1 MTQFVQFLGRGRRG
15 AEDRG
20 LPGPTTLHPLARA
33 AFAETDNPPSAA
45 RVSGSQRFLR
55 GGLSAPITVTWEITA
70 ACNLACVHCLSSS
83 GKRRP
88 RELTTDQA
96 LALVDELAEMQ
107 VFQVHFG
114 GGEPFMYPGIWRVLE
129 RCRERDLV
137 ICVSTNG
144 TLITPERARRLA
156 ALEPIYFQVSLDG
169 ATPETNDRIRGRDAF
184 RRALRGLE
192 RLAAAGLSLTVNS
205 VLTRYSFPE
214 LDRLYAIASSFGAKL
229 RVTRLRPSGRGR
241 TVWAELH
248 PTREQYRDFVAWLR
262 EHPDVLTAD
271 SFFHLNAFGER
282 LAGLD
287 MCGAAT
293 ATCCICPEGEVY
305 PCAFF
310 QTPEFEAGNL
320 HEQSFREIWER
331 SPVFAFYRQMGAGAC
346 GGCARYDLCHGG
358 CPATKWFVQR
368 SLRVRDPE
376 CVLADSAALPLTTEQ
391 ETADGALVAACSS
404 PIGQGCAC
412 QE

>member
-1 MTQFVQFLGRGRRG
+1 MIQFVQFHGRRHQWTGSQRRAEPG
-15 AEDRG
+15 A
-20 LPGPTTLHPLARA
+20 LHPLARA
-33 AFAETDNPPSAA
+33 AFAETGDPLLPAQT
-45 RVSGSQRFLR
+45 SGSQRFLR

-70 ACNLACVHCLSSS
+70 ACNLTCVHCLSSS

-88 RELTTDQA
+88 RELTTEQA
-96 LALVDELAEMQ
+96 LAVVDELAEMQ
-107 VFQVHFG
+107 VFQIHFG

-137 ICVSTNG
+137 MCVSTNG
-144 TLITPERARRLA
+144 TLITPERAQRLA

-169 ATPETNDRIRGRDAF
+169 ATPETNDRIRGQGAF
-184 RRALRGLE
+184 RRAMRGLE
-192 RLAAAGLSLTVNS
+192 RLAAEGLSLTVNS

-214 LDRLYAIASSFGAKL
+214 LDRLYAIAGNFGAKL

-241 TVWAELH
+241 AVWEELH
-248 PTREQYRDFVAWLR
+248 PTREQYRSFVAWLR

-310 QTPEFEAGNL
+310 QAPEFEAGNL
-320 HEQSFREIWER
+320 HEQSFREIWQH
-331 SPVFAFYRQMGAGAC
+331 SPVFAFYRQMGTGSC
-346 GGCARYDLCHGG
+346 GGCVRYDLCHGG

-368 SLRVRDPE
+368 SLQVRDPE
-376 CVLADSAALPLTTEQ
+376 CVLAGSSVDPLPASHEAPCSSAAMWGSALPRQ
-391 ETADGALVAACSS
+391 A
-404 PIGQGCAC
+404 
-412 QE
+412 